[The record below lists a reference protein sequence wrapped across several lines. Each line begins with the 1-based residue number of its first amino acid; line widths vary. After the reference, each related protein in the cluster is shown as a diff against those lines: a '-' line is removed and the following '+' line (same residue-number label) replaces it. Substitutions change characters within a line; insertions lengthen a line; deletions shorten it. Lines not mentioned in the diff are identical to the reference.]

1 MADLIVGDWNTK
13 CSECGE
19 YADPRE
25 LRHDTMLPGWPMV
38 RPKAEQ
44 GCGAVFTGLRSSI
57 MSRIVPGMRPCGYV
71 ATLRPDLPYLGVEG
85 GE

>member
-19 YADPRE
+19 YADASE
-25 LRHDTMLPGWPMV
+25 KRHDTMLPGWPMV
-38 RPKAEQ
+38 RPEAEQ

-57 MSRIVPGMRPCGYV
+57 TARIAPSQAPCGMV
-71 ATLRPDLPYLGVEG
+71 GQMRPDLPYLGVEG
-85 GE
+85 G